1 EAGIFPREVFRGL
14 AELGALGVNYPEEV
28 GGSGGDYWHVVVL
41 AEELVRSHNSG
52 VNMGILV
59 QAQIATPIIEEIGT
73 AEQKREFLAPAL
85 AGDKIAALGIS
96 EPDTGSDVANIKTTA
111 RRVGDDYVINGA
123 KMWITN
129 GTRADFI
136 TLAVR
141 TGGAG
146 YGGISLV
153 TFPTDV
159 RGFKVTRRIK
169 KIGNHA
175 SDTAELA
182 FEDCKIPTRYL
193 LGEENHGFYYI
204 MMNFQGE
211 RLIAAVAAVAGAQ
224 RALDQTIEYTRE
236 RKAFGRP
243 IIGFQVWR
251 HQFAEMATEIEAAR
265 WLTYRASDLFNRKQ
279 DSVKEV
285 TMAKLYAGELVN
297 R

>member
-1 EAGIFPREVFRGL
+1 MSIHSERGPAMIAPPFTPEHDLFRQNLRTYVERELAPHALEWDEAGIFPREVFRGL

-141 TGGAG
+141 TGAAG

-159 RGFKVTRRIK
+159 KGFSVSKKLEKV
-169 KIGNHA
+169 GNLS
-175 SDTAELA
+175 SDTALLF
-182 FEDCKIPTRYL
+182 FEDCRIPARYV
-193 LGEENHGFYYI
+193 LGEENEGFYHI
-204 MMNFQGE
+204 MTNFQGE
-211 RLIAAVAAVAGAQ
+211 RLVASVGAVAGMEQ
-224 RALDQTIEYTRE
+224 MVLDALRYGNE
-236 RKAFGRP
+236 RTSFGKP
-243 IIGFQVWR
+243 IIKHQVWK
-251 HQFAEMATEIEAAR
+251 HKF
-265 WLTYRASDLFNRKQ
+265 
-279 DSVKEV
+279 
-285 TMAKLYAGELVN
+285 
-297 R
+297 